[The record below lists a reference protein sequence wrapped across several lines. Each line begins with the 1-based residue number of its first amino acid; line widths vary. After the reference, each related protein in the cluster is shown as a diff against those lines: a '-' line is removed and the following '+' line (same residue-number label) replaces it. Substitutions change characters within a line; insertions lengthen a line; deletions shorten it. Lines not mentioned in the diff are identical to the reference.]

1 MPEELLGQWIGDL
14 RGTDI
19 GKVYAVFVR
28 GDGFLLATFT
38 VNVDNLIHKGTGRVI
53 VENGETAV
61 ELFDEAAD
69 AGPTAQAR
77 IVFDTISTLHVAGRW
92 RLASGNEGT
101 LQLARSDT
109 KPVATQTTP
118 MQLKPIEIV
127 AREGKLSNVRL
138 YRSELEVVVG
148 KMLDLVGGPN
158 DVVVAA
164 TVDDKKQI
172 KQFSKDF
179 FARRDLPQ
187 CVTAINLSVN
197 DGRQP
202 FSNVLV
208 VNLNDTIDNTFFVQS
223 ENALWVSGSYAELD
237 GLFTR
242 YTNSI
247 SSFVHKYGLSANGLL
262 LFVAIALLPEVPL
275 VSRFVVLALML
286 AVAVIIQHIHR
297 SLTSTRVYLA
307 PELSRGFLS
316 KVGPS
321 LASALAA
328 AGILGV
334 IAWLYNS
341 FPELTRWLGFN

>member
-19 GKVYAVFVR
+19 GKIYAVFVLNN
-28 GDGFLLATFT
+28 GGLLATFT
-38 VNVDNLIHKGTGRVI
+38 VNVDDNIHKGSGHVI
-53 VENGETAV
+53 VENGETSV
-61 ELFDEAAD
+61 ELFEEAAD
-69 AGPTAQAR
+69 AASTAPAK
-77 IVFDTISTLHVAGRW
+77 IVFDKITALHVAGRW
-92 RLASGNEGT
+92 RLANGHEGT
-101 LQLARSDT
+101 LQLVRSET
-109 KPVATQTTP
+109 KPAATETFPT
-118 MQLKPIEIV
+118 QLKPVEIV

-148 KMLDLVGGPN
+148 RMLELAGGSN

-164 TVDDKKQI
+164 TVDDRKQI
-172 KQFSKDF
+172 KQFSRDF
-179 FARRDLPQ
+179 FARKDLPQ

-197 DGRQP
+197 DGRHP
-202 FSNVLV
+202 VSNVLV
-208 VNLNDTIDNTFFVQS
+208 VNLNDTIENTFFVQS

-237 GLFTR
+237 GLFRR

-275 VSRFVVLALML
+275 VSRFVVLLLML
-286 AVAVIIQHIHR
+286 AVAVTIQLIHR

-307 PELSRGFLS
+307 PQFSRGFLS

-328 AGILGV
+328 AAILGT
-334 IAWLYNS
+334 IAWLYKA
-341 FPELTRWLGFN
+341 FPGLTRWLGFN